1 MFSKPDNQ
9 RQNPDPAENARPK
22 VIEEVLGHAS
32 VAFTVD
38 TYSHVVEGMQEDTIA
53 LLDNYCSLFR

>member
-1 MFSKPDNQ
+1 VFSKPDDQ
-9 RQNPDPAENARPK
+9 KRNPDPAENTRPK

-32 VAFTVD
+32 VAFTMGM
-38 TYSHVVEGMQEDTIA
+38 YSHVMDGIQEDTIA